1 MNISQITGI
10 YFSPTGTTKSVT
22 EWITG
27 QIAAD
32 KQKTDEVDLTDAIP
46 SRPDYTFTEH
56 ELAVVGVPVY
66 GGRVPET
73 ARQRLKKIHG
83 RRTTVVLVV
92 TFGNRAY
99 EDALLELS
107 DILKEQGFI
116 PAAAAAV
123 ATEHNIARVYG
134 TGRPDENDK
143 KEMTAFA
150 EAVRQKLK
158 NTAGSTKL
166 PELSIKG
173 NRPYKP
179 YGTLPLKISVS
190 SACESCGL
198 CVSKCPVQAISRTDP
213 KVMDETACITC
224 MRCIQVCPKHA
235 RKLGTLVTLA
245 IRQKL
250 KKVCTDRKGAEF
262 VL

>member
-10 YFSPTGTTKSVT
+10 FFSPTGTTKQVT
-22 EWITG
+22 EWIAER
-27 QIAAD
+27 IAAD
-32 KQKTDEVDLTDAIP
+32 KEAGWLDLTDAIS
-46 SRPDYTFTEH
+46 SRPDYTFNEH

-73 ARQRLKKIHG
+73 ARERLKKIYG
-83 RRTTVVLVV
+83 KRTPVVLIV
-92 TFGNRAY
+92 TYGNRAY

-107 DILKEQGFI
+107 DILKEQGFL

-123 ATEHNIARVYG
+123 VTEHNIAHVYG
-134 TGRPDENDK
+134 TGRPDEKDK

-150 EAVRQKLK
+150 EAVKEKLK
-158 NTAGSTKL
+158 HTAGSTKL

-173 NRPYKP
+173 NRPYRL
-179 YGTLPLKISVS
+179 YATLPLKISVT
-190 SACESCGL
+190 SACEGCGI
-198 CVSKCPVQAISRTDP
+198 CIRKCPVQAISRTDP
-213 KVMDETACITC
+213 KVTDETACITC
-224 MRCIQVCPKHA
+224 MRCIALCPKHA

-250 KKVCTDRKGAEF
+250 KRVCTDRKDAEF
-262 VL
+262 IL